1 MNAFRLPVTHL
12 SRVIVASTHFKPEAH
27 PVAER
32 LSETLEALGINVTL
46 DLEGTRPLMP
56 DAVSTDLVIV
66 VGGDGTLL
74 GAARRLVGA
83 QAPTLG
89 VNMGKLGFLASVS
102 VEAAMA
108 YLRSDSAPNWDVQP
122 RMMLELCLKPRT
134 GTSLT
139 RYALNDVTLSQGT
152 KTRLLHLD
160 MHIDRTFAAQYWA
173 DGVVIAT
180 PTGSTAYALSLGG
193 PLLHPALRAFV
204 VTPIAPHRLTNRAM
218 VLDGSSAIDM
228 TVKSSVPEL
237 ALLIDGQESLPIQCG
252 DRYTVRAAPSD
263 FALIVP
269 ADRSYFETLRRKLE
283 WGSVSKPL

>member
-12 SRVIVASTHFKPEAH
+12 SRVIVTSTHFKPEAH
-27 PVAER
+27 PVAQR
-32 LSETLEALGINVTL
+32 LSDALKTLGIEVKL
-46 DLEGTRPLMP
+46 DLEGTLSLMP
-56 DAVSTDLVIV
+56 DAVSADLVIV

-83 QAPTLG
+83 RVPTLG
-89 VNMGKLGFLASVS
+89 VNVGKLGFLASVS
-102 VEAAMA
+102 AEAAMA
-108 YLRSDSAPNWDVQP
+108 YLTSDGSPNWDVQP
-122 RMMLELCLKPRT
+122 RMMLELCLKRRT
-134 GTSLT
+134 GASLT
-139 RYALNDVTLSQGT
+139 RYALNDVTLSQGI
-152 KTRLLHLD
+152 KTRLLNLD
-160 MHIDRTFAAQYWA
+160 MHINHIFATQYWA

-193 PLLHPALRAFV
+193 PLLHPTLRAFV
-204 VTPIAPHRLTNRAM
+204 VTPIAPHSLTNRPV

-228 TVKSSVPEL
+228 IVKCRVPEL

-283 WGSVSKPL
+283 WGNGSQPL